1 MNVHG
6 KPQICISKTIEQ
18 LHFNSDHHGESYFY
32 FYGRWLIL
40 FSIHLGEGGR
50 EWSLKDR
57 WSDVLGIEWSFTVGA
72 NLWRLVHSVL
82 QGIDTLLHLVIK
94 SAGAL

>member
-40 FSIHLGEGGR
+40 FGGL
-50 EWSLKDR
+50 S
-57 WSDVLGIEWSFTVGA
+57 GP
-72 NLWRLVHSVL
+72 L
-82 QGIDTLLHLVIK
+82 QSGQT
-94 SAGAL
+94 SGALCTQCYKALTPYYTW